1 MNMLSRDELAQS
13 RDAYEEG
20 AECRARTWLFFAYLV
35 ATAAVAT
42 GVTMLVKGQA
52 TQNLNHA
59 GVVRGLIGSLGQHI
73 IRRASQGAL
82 LQSCLIVL
90 SSLLLW
96 AFRTDDDAGN
106 GYGFIA

>member
-20 AECRARTWLFFAYLV
+20 AEVRCVNAASRTRLLHPPQCRARTWLFFAYLV

-42 GVTMLVKGQA
+42 GVTMLIKGQE
-52 TQNLNHA
+52 TEHLEHA
-59 GVVRGLIGSLGQHI
+59 GVS
-73 IRRASQGAL
+73 AL
-82 LQSCLIVL
+82 LQSCLVVL